1 MLHVL
6 RHYVEHWMALDSQS
20 TGWYMFWSGL
30 GAASAGWCA
39 IFLAYMVFRAEMRLE
54 RRSLE
59 LEERSL
65 ELEERLL
72 NLEGGSSDRTA

>member
-1 MLHVL
+1 MLYLL
-6 RHYVEHWMALDSQS
+6 RHYLEHWMAVDSQS
-20 TGWYMFWSGL
+20 TGFYMFWSGI

-39 IFLAYMVFRAEMRLE
+39 ILLAYRVFRAELRLE
-54 RRSLE
+54 LRSIA

-72 NLEGGSSDRTA
+72 ALETSTTATP